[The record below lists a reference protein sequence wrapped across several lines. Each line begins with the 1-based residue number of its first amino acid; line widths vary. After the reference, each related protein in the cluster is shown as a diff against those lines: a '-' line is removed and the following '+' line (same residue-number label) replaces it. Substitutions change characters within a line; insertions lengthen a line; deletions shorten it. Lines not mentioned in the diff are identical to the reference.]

1 MLKIAQGIDTLNEY
15 TGRITAFLILPLVL
29 VVAYEVFARYL
40 FNAPTIWAFEAT
52 NFIYGVHFM
61 LAFGFT
67 LKHNGHV
74 AIDVFEA
81 RLPTRARA
89 MLRLVVGVVVFIP
102 TVGLLA
108 FGSIRYALDSWGHWE
123 RASTS
128 WAPALYPYKTLMAI
142 GFVLLFLQG
151 ISSLIHDWRT
161 VRSSDRT

>member
-89 MLRLVVGVVVFIP
+89 MLRLVVGVVVFLP

>member
-61 LAFGFT
+61 LAFGFN

-89 MLRLVVGVVVFIP
+89 MLRLVVGVVVFLP
-102 TVGLLA
+102 SVGLLA

>member
-1 MLKIAQGIDTLNEY
+1 MLKIASSIDALNEY
-15 TGRITAFLILPLVL
+15 TGRVTAFLILPLVL

-40 FNAPTIWAFEAT
+40 FNAPTIWAFEVT

-89 MLRLVVGVVVFIP
+89 MLRLVVGTVVFIP

-151 ISSLIHDWRT
+151 ISSLIHDWRA

>member
-1 MLKIAQGIDTLNEY
+1 MLKIASSIDALNEY
-15 TGRITAFLILPLVL
+15 TGRVTAFLILPLVL

-81 RLPTRARA
+81 KLPSRARA
-89 MLRLVVGVVVFIP
+89 VLRLVVGVVVFLP

-108 FGSIRYALDSWGHWE
+108 FGSIRYALDSWGHSE

-128 WAPALYPYKTLMAI
+128 WAPALYPFKTLMAI

-151 ISSLIHDWRT
+151 ISSLIHDWRA